1 VSKSRQERRSERL
14 EQRREERD
22 ARRSNETSSKRNLW
36 LALGGALVIGVVVVG
51 ALAIGLGQE
60 DSVAP
65 STAAAGTGTGANAS
79 VSTDGDFPI
88 VAYQGA
94 DALGAS
100 ELDFT
105 ELLGQGRPV
114 VLNFWAGQCPP
125 CRAEMPAFQRVYD
138 QYGSD
143 FLLVGVDIGPYIGLG
158 SNQSAIDL
166 LAELDITYPAAQ
178 ALDARAVQ
186 DYSVLG
192 MPTTI
197 FYDGDGAEVS
207 RQVGLLTEDA
217 LESRVR
223 ELVGA

>member
-1 VSKSRQERRSERL
+1 VPEPQLKRRSERP
-14 EQRREERD
+14 EQQATRKSQGGGIG
-22 ARRSNETSSKRNLW
+22 RSVW
-36 LALGGALVIGVVVVG
+36 LALGGALVVVVALVG
-51 ALAIGLGQE
+51 ALGIGLGQQE
-60 DSVAP
+60 STTP
-65 STAAAGTGTGANAS
+65 PTAAAGSGSGSTTS
-79 VSTDGDFPI
+79 SSTDGAFPV

-125 CRAEMPAFQRVYD
+125 CRAEMPAFQGVYD
-138 QYGSD
+138 QYSSD
-143 FLLVGVDIGPYIGLG
+143 FLLLGVDIGPFIGLG

-186 DYSVLG
+186 DYSVLS

-197 FYDGDGAEVS
+197 FYDGSGMEVS
-207 RQVGLLTEDA
+207 RRAGLLTEDA

-223 ELVGA
+223 ELLEA

>member
-1 VSKSRQERRSERL
+1 M
-14 EQRREERD
+14 
-22 ARRSNETSSKRNLW
+22 
-36 LALGGALVIGVVVVG
+36 LGVILIGG
-51 ALAIGLGQE
+51 LAIAFDQ
-60 DSVAP
+60 DDATMP
-65 STAAAGTGTGANAS
+65 SAAAAGTGTGATS
-79 VSTDGDFPI
+79 STSTAGTFPI

-197 FYDGDGAEVS
+197 FYDGDGVEVS

-223 ELVGA
+223 ELVEA